1 MKYKNVIK
9 KIFKVLAFGPLL
21 PILMASPDNVDG
33 EVKFAGTMCSIDS
46 EVVAKVTNF
55 NRTVSV
61 SEENVTGSEDYIPG
75 TDVLHE
81 RFTAIAVN
89 ETASVEGITIEES
102 PAGLDDGQSELKDAA
117 ESGKIV
123 TMRNV
128 KNNGYGWNL
137 TGFFNN
143 YTEEADTTKVYRF
156 KATFRVNGKTEI
168 TPGS

>member
-9 KIFKVLAFGPLL
+9 KIFKILAFGPLL
-21 PILMASPDNVDG
+21 PVLLTSDNVDG
-33 EVKFAGTMCSIDS
+33 EVKFAGTRVSIDN

-55 NRTVSV
+55 NRTVSI
-61 SEENVTGSEDYIPG
+61 SEENITGSEDYIPG

-89 ETASVEGITIEES
+89 ETASVEGITIEKS
-102 PAGLDDGQSELKDAA
+102 PSGLDDGQSELKDAA

-128 KNNGYGWNL
+128 KSNGYGWVL

-143 YTEEADTTKVYRF
+143 YSEEADTTKVYRF
-156 KATFRVNGKTEI
+156 KSTFRVNSKTEI

>member
-9 KIFKVLAFGPLL
+9 KIFKILALGPLL
-21 PILMASPDNVDG
+21 PVLLASGDNVDG
-33 EVKFAGTMCSIDS
+33 EVKFAGTICSIDS

-61 SEENVTGSEDYIPG
+61 SEENITGSEDYVPG

-81 RFTAIAVN
+81 RFTAISIN

-102 PAGLDDGQSELKDAA
+102 PAGLDDGQSELKDAV

-128 KNNGYGWNL
+128 KSNGYGWVL
-137 TGFFNN
+137 TGFFTN
-143 YTEEADTTKVYRF
+143 YTEEADTTKVWKF
-156 KATFRVNGKTEI
+156 KSTFRVNSKTEI